1 MKGRIFEGGPSG
13 QGSSDWASWFYCP
26 FKAYASEH
34 SLGGKDSSE
43 ALDLGSAVHQVEAHH
58 YLRLKARQEG
68 RDPDEWLPPLE
79 AVPAAIAKGVLNPL
93 TPAALASIEPIY
105 LSCHNPNQTQGK
117 RVVEVEAVM
126 PIELGKLYYPGHP
139 KHGQPIRYAPRVDL
153 VEEDSQGIWM
163 VDHKKAARPSQA
175 TIEAYS
181 NHMQFILLAAIGH
194 AYYGEKFRGV
204 KLHLIKSEPPYGHDW
219 LDLGITKFQVE
230 AMSHNFHY
238 VAHQRASLELAVLRG
253 DLNPLHIPRAVNEQ
267 VCQGRYSQC
276 SVFHYCKNGAQKAA
290 LKAPSFVRKARR

>member
-26 FKAYASEH
+26 FKAYAREH

-105 LSCHNPNQTQGK
+105 LACHNPNQTRGK
-117 RVVEVEAVM
+117 KVIAAEAILA
-126 PIELGKLYYPGHP
+126 IELGTLNCHGHP
-139 KHGQPIRYAPRVDL
+139 KHGEPIIYAPRGDL
-153 VEEDSQGIWM
+153 TEEDENGGIWLS
-163 VDHKKAARPSQA
+163 DHKTAGNPSQA
-175 TIEAYS
+175 TIQAYS
-181 NHMQFILLAAIGH
+181 NHMQFIMLAAIGEAH
-194 AYYGEKFRGV
+194 YGGKFKGV
-204 KLHLIKSEPPYGHDW
+204 KLHLIKTSAPYGHDW
-219 LDLGITKFQVE
+219 IPIPITKFQVE
-230 AMSHNFHY
+230 AMLWNFQH
-238 VAHQRASLELAVLRG
+238 VAHQRARFELDILNG
-253 DLNPLHIPRAVNEQ
+253 DLNPLHLPRAVNEQ
-267 VCQGRYSQC
+267 VCQGRYSRC
-276 SVFHYCKNGAQKAA
+276 SAFDLCRNGSTVKP
-290 LKAPSFVRKARR
+290 KPVSFQRKVR